1 MNKILLVAAII
12 VLVILLFIKR
22 ESYVDFR
29 GTREMVL
36 DIIDEAYENKGFT
49 EDQIEKIKEAL
60 EPIMKNDKKLF
71 ETLMEYV
78 NQDRFDDVNDL
89 VDLYFSPL
97 YDKKIICYSNGNPL
111 TFFTHSHFGGN
122 DQTTEQE
129 SERQ

>member
-97 YDKKIICYSNGNPL
+97 L
-111 TFFTHSHFGGN
+111 
-122 DQTTEQE
+122 
-129 SERQ
+129 R

>member
-12 VLVILLFIKR
+12 VLVILLFVKR
-22 ESYVDFR
+22 ETYLDFR

-60 EPIMKNDKKLF
+60 EPIMKNDKKIF

-78 NQDRFDDVNDL
+78 NQDRFDDANDL
-89 VDLYFSPL
+89 VDLYF
-97 YDKKIICYSNGNPL
+97 NPL
-111 TFFTHSHFGGN
+111 L
-122 DQTTEQE
+122 
-129 SERQ
+129 R

>member
-78 NQDRFDDVNDL
+78 NQDRFDDANDL
-89 VDLYFSPL
+89 VDLYFTPL
-97 YDKKIICYSNGNPL
+97 L
-111 TFFTHSHFGGN
+111 
-122 DQTTEQE
+122 
-129 SERQ
+129 R

>member
-60 EPIMKNDKKLF
+60 EPIMKNDKKIF

-78 NQDRFDDVNDL
+78 NQDRFDDANDL

-97 YDKKIICYSNGNPL
+97 L
-111 TFFTHSHFGGN
+111 
-122 DQTTEQE
+122 
-129 SERQ
+129 R